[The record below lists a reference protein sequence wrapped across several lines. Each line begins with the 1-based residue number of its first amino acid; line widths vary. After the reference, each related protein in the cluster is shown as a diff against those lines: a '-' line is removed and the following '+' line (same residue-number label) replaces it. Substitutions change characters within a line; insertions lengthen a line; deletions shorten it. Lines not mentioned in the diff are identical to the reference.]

1 MKKEN
6 KTIIEKAKITLI
18 SQGTDAK
25 NRIVFFLQVEDYY
38 TVQVPE
44 LGVLKSFRNKEQAE
58 IAYKQALSESHA

>member
-6 KTIIEKAKITLI
+6 KTVVEKTKITLI

-25 NRIVFFLQVEDYY
+25 NRRVFFLQVEDYY

-44 LGVLKSFRNKEQAE
+44 LGILKSFGNKEQAE
-58 IAYKQALSESHA
+58 IAYELALAESHA